1 MKYLSIKEAAAL
13 TGKSESSIK
22 RFVNQV
28 KTKEPEKYRDT
39 LHFKFEKLSNGSDKI
54 LISETYLTAR
64 FTSSKNELH
73 DLVDEPVKKSK
84 TSENNNSSH
93 GSHIGS
99 KDELHDLVVSS
110 YQKTIEIL
118 QGELDQKNKQI
129 NELLG
134 NQREYLERQK
144 ESNVLLLGNKQTL
157 QLEEKPKRW
166 WQRKNKDYG
175 Q

>member
-28 KTKEPEKYRDT
+28 KTKEPDKYRDIT
-39 LHFKFEKLSNGSDKI
+39 RFKFEKLPNGNDKI
-54 LISETYLTAR
+54 LISETYLIAR
-64 FTSSKNELH
+64 FTRSKNELH
-73 DLVDEPVKKSK
+73 DLV
-84 TSENNNSSH
+84 NSSKNTENTN
-93 GSHIGS
+93 GSHSSPIGS
-99 KDELHDLVVSS
+99 KSELHDLVVSS

-118 QGELDQKNKQI
+118 QSELDQKNKQI
-129 NELLG
+129 NELLE

-144 ESNVLLLGNKQTL
+144 ESNILLLGNKQVL

-166 WQRKNKDYG
+166 WQRKK
-175 Q
+175 